1 MRQIRIQ
8 FPGKLHRIH
17 VLVIDVLL
25 ESRGEES
32 DIKGRVMTDDN
43 VISQKRKGISLH
55 IFDRRLVRHH
65 FVCDTSQAGDE
76 SVYFILWSD
85 QLFIPVND
93 ISATHLQNSNLNHLV
108 IIGGKTCGL
117 RVKHAVI

>member
-1 MRQIRIQ
+1 MRQIMIQ
-8 FPGKLHRIH
+8 VSGKLHRIH

-32 DIKGRVMTDDN
+32 DIKGRVMTDDD
-43 VISQKRKGISLH
+43 VVFQKREDISLH

-65 FVCDTSQAGDE
+65 FVCDASQAGDE
-76 SVYFILWSD
+76 SVYFILRSD
-85 QLFIPVND
+85 QLFIPVGH
-93 ISATHLQNSNLNHLV
+93 ISTAHLQNSNLNHLV